1 MTTTTKTIGSRVNSE
16 VHTLFTDVCNK
27 EGVTM
32 SQKINQLVTDCV
44 SFPSK
49 TKNKVESNLLLSGNI
64 DEDRK
69 LLDSMTREDLEKSL
83 RPLDSKPRKTLDEK
97 IRILD
102 SKNRNEKK
110 VEPEFNQ
117 SKDELGEFM
126 KSLMNDSRK
135 NNHNYNQ
142 DLIKLAFAPYLKDLK
157 QSISDL
163 NIKFDTKIDE
173 DRMKKGMSC
182 FNERSCF
189 EV

>member
-1 MTTTTKTIGSRVNSE
+1 MTTSTKTIGSRVNSE

-49 TKNKVESNLLLSGNI
+49 TTNKVESNLLLSQV

-83 RPLDSKPRKTLDEK
+83 RTLDSKPRKTLDEK
-97 IRILD
+97 IRVLD

-110 VEPEFNQ
+110 VEPKFTPSKAELDEIIQ
-117 SKDELGEFM
+117 SVSSNISKHIEQLNKQIQELTT
-126 KSLMNDSRK
+126 
-135 NNHNYNQ
+135 
-142 DLIKLAFAPYLKDLK
+142 K
-157 QSISDL
+157 QNKRIV
-163 NIKFDTKIDE
+163 E
-173 DRMKKGMSC
+173 DNMKKGICSL
-182 FNERSCF
+182 NKLSSF
-189 EV
+189 E